1 MTDDDARSARVALGL
16 AQVRARIAAA
26 ERAASR
32 PAGSVRLLLAT
43 KTVPST
49 LVRAAIGAGVDLIGE
64 NRVQELAEKG
74 PELAGLDVEVHLIG
88 HLQSNKV
95 KAALRWATCV
105 ESIDSL
111 EIATRLAERSADA
124 GHVLDVLVQVNV
136 SGEPTK
142 YGVVPAATSDLAAA
156 VATLPGLRLRGLM
169 TIGLNSPDEG
179 AVRAGFAHLREL
191 RDAVVEQGDPATAQA
206 TELSMGMTRDL
217 HHAIQEG
224 ATIVRPG
231 TAVFGPR

>member
-1 MTDDDARSARVALGL
+1 MRSITTATIANFNGQIQLSGPTVVVDASLG
-16 AQVRARIAAA
+16 
-26 ERAASR
+26 E
-32 PAGSVRLLLAT
+32 AT
-43 KTVPST
+43 PPPVVVTT
-49 LVRAAIGAGVDLIGE
+49 A
-64 NRVQELAEKG
+64 
-74 PELAGLDVEVHLIG
+74 
-88 HLQSNKV
+88 
-95 KAALRWATCV
+95 
-105 ESIDSL
+105 
-111 EIATRLAERSADA
+111 EIATGGARATKLES
-124 GHVLDVLVQVNV
+124 VLVQVNV

-156 VATLPGLRLRGLM
+156 VASLPGLRLRGLM